1 LKSSLIVF
9 FLISNLFGSET
20 DLIELKKM
28 KKTKDALISDYSLRI
43 FEAKQTNL
51 EYRVI
56 LLDNTLKCFITS
68 KSGKDITN
76 CKIEERRFLMDLIR
90 G

>member
-1 LKSSLIVF
+1 MKSSLIVF

-20 DLIELKKM
+20 DLIELKK
-28 KKTKDALISDYSLRI
+28 KKDALISDYSLRI